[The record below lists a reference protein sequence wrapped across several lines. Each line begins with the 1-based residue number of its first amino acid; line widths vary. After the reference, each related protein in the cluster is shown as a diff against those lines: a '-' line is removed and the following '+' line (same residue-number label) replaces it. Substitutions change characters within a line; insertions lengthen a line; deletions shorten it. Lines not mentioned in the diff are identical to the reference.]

1 MTPRH
6 SSHTLKTNGGVI
18 VGAAILGGIA
28 LAPTTVSAANTGY
41 NKIQGSLSAFNVDLK
56 VVTTTPA
63 KRTVQT
69 YTAQGQK
76 SKVLSA
82 NTRWKVVGEQLVGKN
97 DVRYDLGGNFWVKAN
112 TVEPTVTPAFLYQNF
127 KTGIFVGGP
136 NGAVLTDQIG
146 GTKTL
151 RILKAGSQ
159 WKYFQKV
166 YHNHALWYNLGGN
179 QWTTS
184 FSAFE

>member
-1 MTPRH
+1 MKKL
-6 SSHTLKTNGGVI
+6 SALI
-18 VGAAILGGIA
+18 VGAAILGGLAI
-28 LAPTTVSAANTGY
+28 APTTVSAANTGY
-41 NKIQGSLSAFNVDLK
+41 NQIQGSLSAFNVDLK
-56 VVTTTPA
+56 VVAATPA
-63 KRTVQT
+63 KKAVQT
-69 YTAQGQK
+69 YTAQGK
-76 SKVLSA
+76 VSKVLPA
-82 NTRWKVVGEQLVGKN
+82 NTRWKVLGEQLVGKN

-112 TVEPTVTPAFLYQNF
+112 TVVPTLTPAFLYQNF
-127 KTGIFVGGP
+127 KTGVFVTGA
-136 NGAVLTDQIG
+136 NGSVLTDEIG

-151 RILKAGSQ
+151 RILKAGSH